1 VQDAADVR
9 GTIRWKLAPGIEI
22 PHDEILRQV
31 VIPDEVLRQVE
42 LLGSP
47 DWAIREKATRTLYE
61 MKVADEILLATLIDR
76 ELGIEQRSRL
86 IASISQRITNA
97 PRGAVG
103 IRMRRNMGGQP
114 GVVVEAVI
122 AGMPGEK
129 FLKPGD
135 RIKSIDGL
143 GITTSDDLTSLV
155 QGRLPG
161 DKLVFEVDRKVLDA
175 RGVNKLDDQGVAV
188 SETVVVEFP
197 LGSVAQLDKS
207 GGVSSSSR
215 VLTSRAR
222 LVEAIRTRFGPRLL
236 KIRTAEVIEAEQAY
250 VNRDPDSHPSVAWLI
265 EQLSD
270 ERNAQGNMDRKII
283 REIDRRMSS
292 LIMEAERQDKSPSER
307 KWLRRV
313 LNRYVELRTTED

>member
-175 RGVNKLDDQGVAV
+175 RWRNSTRVVASPPALV
-188 SETVVVEFP
+188 CSLPVH
-197 LGSVAQLDKS
+197 GSWRRFEPASDLVC
-207 GGVSSSSR
+207 SR
-215 VLTSRAR
+215 FAR
-222 LVEAIRTRFGPRLL
+222 P
-236 KIRTAEVIEAEQAY
+236 K
-250 VNRDPDSHPSVAWLI
+250 
-265 EQLSD
+265 
-270 ERNAQGNMDRKII
+270 
-283 REIDRRMSS
+283 
-292 LIMEAERQDKSPSER
+292 
-307 KWLRRV
+307 
-313 LNRYVELRTTED
+313 

>member
-103 IRMRRNMGGQP
+103 IRNMGGQP

-222 LVEAIRTRFGPRLL
+222 LVEAIRTRFGPRRL

-270 ERNAQGNMDRKII
+270 ERNAQGNMDRKIV